1 VKEAGFDTFPRDT
14 AGFLKLCKVHRPC
27 GERCH
32 RLMSAVPTNR
42 LAEHGRAAMAS
53 LVAVT
58 SAFLLFKRSAMGF
71 GYR

>member
-1 VKEAGFDTFPRDT
+1 
-14 AGFLKLCKVHRPC
+14 
-27 GERCH
+27 
-32 RLMSAVPTNR
+32 MSAVDVNR